1 MLKNFYPNGYAK
13 SVFDVDF
20 QKLYDMGYKAIIFDV
35 DNTLVHHGDSSND
48 DVDNLFR
55 DIHKIGLKTLL
66 LSNNDSA
73 RLERFCKN
81 INTLYI
87 PDAQKP
93 NIDGYIKALNMLN
106 VKNTEA
112 IYIGD
117 QIFID
122 IYGANKSKIDSIL
135 VHFIQID
142 VNEKI
147 GIKRH
152 IEKIILYFYK
162 FNKKQQKLN
171 NVINGVTYE

>member
-1 MLKNFYPNGYAK
+1 MFYP
-13 SVFDVDF
+13 SSLLRIDC
-20 QKLYDMGYKAIIFDV
+20 QDMCSKIFG
-35 DNTLVHHGDSSND
+35 NCL
-48 DVDNLFR
+48 L
-55 DIHKIGLKTLL
+55 IH
-66 LSNNDSA
+66 
-73 RLERFCKN
+73 
-81 INTLYI
+81 
-87 PDAQKP
+87 
-93 NIDGYIKALNMLN
+93 
-106 VKNTEA
+106 
-112 IYIGD
+112 
-117 QIFID
+117 QIFFD